1 MALKHFAI
9 HAPALCVID
18 VELKGSD
25 GFNLVARIKEYN
37 NNTIIAFLTLRE
49 NREDILQGLRLG
61 AAEYIK
67 ASLDNEEIAL
77 RIKRLMTYSH
87 ICREEKK
94 NVYEIGAYLLD
105 TNLQT
110 LTNRQDGNIIQMT
123 YKECELLRMLASKPG
138 EVIERDWTLKT
149 LWANDT
155 YFCARSMDVYVSKL
169 RRMLKEDT
177 NVKIINKRGRGYV
190 LEIKS

>member
-1 MALKHFAI
+1 
-9 HAPALCVID
+9 
-18 VELKGSD
+18 
-25 GFNLVARIKEYN
+25 
-37 NNTIIAFLTLRE
+37 
-49 NREDILQGLRLG
+49 
-61 AAEYIK
+61 
-67 ASLDNEEIAL
+67 
-77 RIKRLMTYSH
+77 MTYSH

>member
-25 GFNLVARIKEYN
+25 GFNLVARIKEHN

-123 YKECELLRMLASKPG
+123 YKECELPRMLASKPG

>member
-25 GFNLVARIKEYN
+25 GFNLVARIKEHN

-123 YKECELLRMLASKPG
+123 YNECELLRMLASKPG

>member
-25 GFNLVARIKEYN
+25 GFNLVARIKEHN
-37 NNTIIAFLTLRE
+37 NNTIIAFLTMRE

>member
-25 GFNLVARIKEYN
+25 GFNLVARIKEHN